1 MINVPKKIDDIDGA
15 TPFDGDVIETL
26 TGLVGNHRAPEIYGG
41 NNGDG
46 ESDGTSDE
54 DDDYMEP
61 RMS

>member
-1 MINVPKKIDDIDGA
+1 VPKKIDDIDGA
-15 TPFDGDVIETL
+15 TPFDGDVVETL
-26 TGLVGNHRAPEIYGG
+26 TGLVGNHRAPEIYG